1 MKLPVL
7 ISLLVTVLAIVAGC
21 TQTAP
26 LPQMPA
32 SPTPTIAAVHTPEQ
46 PPPSLPVTPLSQ
58 SPISANTITIKNF
71 AFDPQS
77 LTVNAGFNVR
87 WENHDNAPH
96 RIVFIDRAGRDTDVD
111 SGVLSPSQSWSN
123 NQFKQPGTY
132 SYYCK
137 IHPEMT
143 GTLIVV

>member
-1 MKLPVL
+1 MRLFVVVST
-7 ISLLVTVLAIVAGC
+7 IMVALAVAAGC
-21 TQTAP
+21 SQPAP
-26 LPQMPA
+26 SQQLRA
-32 SPTPTIAAVHTPEQ
+32 SPTPTIAEVHTPQ
-46 PPPSLPVTPLSQ
+46 QIPPTVPITPLSQ
-58 SPISANTITIKNF
+58 APVSANTITIKNF

-77 LTVNAGFNVR
+77 LTFNAGSTVR

-96 RIVFIDRAGRDTDVD
+96 RIVFIDSAGRDTDVD
-111 SGVLSPSQSWSN
+111 SGVLSPSQSWSS
-123 NQFKQPGTY
+123 NQFKQPGRY